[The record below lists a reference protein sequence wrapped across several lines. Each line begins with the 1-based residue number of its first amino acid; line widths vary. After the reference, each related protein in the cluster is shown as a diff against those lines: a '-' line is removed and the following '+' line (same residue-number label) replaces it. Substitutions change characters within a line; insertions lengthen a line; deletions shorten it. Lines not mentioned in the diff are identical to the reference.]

1 MIFFFFQHSIWRS
14 EFPNSILIFFWRFWI
29 LVSLINL
36 DQNFWFVFLEFLIGI
51 RISKK
56 SLFFR
61 SSSWESEILC
71 WASYGDQNFWKFLG
85 LLYGHQNFGRFFGLL
100 YGNENF
106 WTFFGLL
113 LWGSEFLKVFWTSL
127 WGSEFLNVFWTSLWG
142 SEFLNVFWASL
153 WGSEILNVF
162 FDFFIEIRI
171 PECFLDF
178 FYGDRNFWTFSF
190 QIFMEIWSEIQ
201 SFLWSPLAW

>member
-1 MIFFFFQHSIWRS
+1 MEIRISQFHFDLFLKILNSCQSSLFGS
-14 EFPNSILIFFWRFWI
+14 EFLIC
-29 LVSLINL
+29 
-36 DQNFWFVFLEFLIGI
+36 FLEFLIGI

-56 SLFFR
+56 ITFR
-61 SSSWESEILC
+61 SE
-71 WASYGDQNFWKFLG
+71 FLVG
-85 LLYGHQNFGRFFGLL
+85 IRNSMLSF
-100 YGNENF
+100 
-106 WTFFGLL
+106 

-162 FDFFIEIRI
+162 FDFFMGIRI

-178 FYGDRNFWTFSF
+178 FYGDRNFWAFSF